1 MNKILFLNGCV
12 RENSRTLELAEYALS
27 FLSGERE
34 EVDLYNAKLSPLD
47 VEGLEFR
54 SKANVNKDFS
64 DDRFKLA
71 KQFSKAD
78 TIVIA
83 APYWDLMFPAVVKM
97 YFESV
102 TVNGLTF
109 VYGENGIPKG
119 LCRAKKLIYVTTSGG
134 PIIHNFGYEYVAA
147 LAKSFYGI
155 KDVKFISAQG
165 LDIKGADADTIMCS
179 AKASIKDLLLADE
192 GYENNRVCK
201 NFVILT

>member
-34 EVDLYNAKLSPLD
+34 DVDLYSLKLTPLD
-47 VEGLEFR
+47 GEDLEFR
-54 SKANVNKDFS
+54 SKAGINKDFS

-71 KQFSKAD
+71 KQFSQAD

-83 APYWDLMFPAVVKM
+83 APYWDLMFPAVVKL

-102 TVNGLTF
+102 TVSGLTF

-119 LCRAKKLIYVTTSGG
+119 LCKAKNLIYITTSGG
-134 PIIHNFGYEYVAA
+134 PIIHNFGFEYVSA
-147 LAKSFYGI
+147 LSKSFYGI
-155 KDVKFISAQG
+155 EEVKFISAQG
-165 LDIKGADADTIMCS
+165 LDIKGADVDKIMRN
-179 AKASIKDLLLADE
+179 AKDSVKALLLTCE
-192 GYENNRVCK
+192 GYANNA
-201 NFVILT
+201 L